1 MGERVGAK
9 VQQGS
14 HGFALRKHE
23 AMQVVKTWCNTW
35 ATTKRLHL
43 DPLLHCVPGC
53 SNQIDDFSHYVN
65 CPHLWNSV
73 RTAFPN
79 LPLRSTLDRLCIDSD
94 CSVKLRVLAAT
105 FQAYHASKPFSAVCS
120 TAVFDAAKR
129 RFEDHFYVAVRSSG
143 LSPASPAD

>member
-1 MGERVGAK
+1 M
-9 VQQGS
+9 
-14 HGFALRKHE
+14 
-23 AMQVVKTWCNTW
+23 
-35 ATTKRLHL
+35 
-43 DPLLHCVPGC
+43 
-53 SNQIDDFSHYVN
+53 N

-73 RTAFPN
+73 RIAFPN

-143 LSPASPAD
+143 LSPASSAD

>member
-1 MGERVGAK
+1 MPFDQSLIGRA
-9 VQQGS
+9 S
-14 HGFALRKHE
+14 
-23 AMQVVKTWCNTW
+23 W
-35 ATTKRLHL
+35 ATVISCLFHSCQRCLVFHAIRNREAKAAAFWRL
-43 DPLLHCVPGC
+43 GC
-53 SNQIDDFSHYVN
+53 SNQIDDLSHYIT
-65 CPHLWNSV
+65 CPHLWNFV

-79 LPLRSTLDRLCIDSD
+79 SNFRSTLDRLCIGSD
-94 CSVKLRVLAAT
+94 CTVNLRVLAAT